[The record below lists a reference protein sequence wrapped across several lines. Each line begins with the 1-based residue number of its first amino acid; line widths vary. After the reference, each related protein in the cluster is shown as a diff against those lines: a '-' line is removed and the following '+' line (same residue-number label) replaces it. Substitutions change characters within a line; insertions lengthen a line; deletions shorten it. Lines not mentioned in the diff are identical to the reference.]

1 MTVGSEGAI
10 FLWDM
15 PATIVKDKVDPELP
29 TLTKQ
34 EKEEKSVK
42 GSVKASVKGSV
53 KGSIKK

>member
-1 MTVGSEGAI
+1 MGSEGAI